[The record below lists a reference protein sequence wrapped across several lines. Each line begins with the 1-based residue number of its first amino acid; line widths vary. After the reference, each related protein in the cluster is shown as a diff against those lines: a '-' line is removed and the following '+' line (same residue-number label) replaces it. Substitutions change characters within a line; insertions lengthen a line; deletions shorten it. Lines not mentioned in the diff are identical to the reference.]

1 MDIENVV
8 YKHNGIL
15 LSWKNITMC
24 TIMMDLEGITL
35 SEMSQRKTNTTWL
48 CLYIDSKK
56 QNKMKTDSLIKQTG
70 GF

>member
-15 LSWKNITMC
+15 LSWKNITIC

-48 CLYIDSKK
+48 CLYIESKK
-56 QNKMKTDSLIKQTG
+56 QNKMKTDSD
-70 GF
+70 